1 MLYIDTSVLVAAWTI
16 ETRTDDVQ
24 QWLAERRSE
33 EMAISGWTIT
43 EFSSAI
49 ALKARNGQI
58 DPADRGKALAMFT
71 ELCSTTFELLPIAPV
86 HFIEAARMTDRFD
99 IGLRAGDAL
108 HLAVAIGSDATLVT
122 LDKGL
127 AKGCASVGAQHQ
139 LL

>member
-24 QWLAERRSE
+24 QWLAARQFE
-33 EMAISGWTIT
+33 EIAVSGWTIT

-49 ALKARNGQI
+49 ALKARNGQL
-58 DPADRGKALAMFT
+58 DPDDRSKALALFK
-71 ELCSTTFELLPIAPV
+71 ELCSTSFELLPISRS
-86 HFIEAARMTDRFD
+86 HFIEAARMPDQFN

-127 AKGCASVGAQHQ
+127 AKACSIVGAHYR

>member
-24 QWLAERRSE
+24 QWLATLRSE
-33 EMAISGWTIT
+33 EIAVSGWTIT

-58 DPADRGKALAMFT
+58 DPDDRCKALALFK
-71 ELCSTTFELLPIAPV
+71 ELCSTTFELLPISRS
-86 HFIEAARMTDRFD
+86 HFVEAARMNDQFN

-127 AKGCASVGAQHQ
+127 AKACGIAGAYHR

>member
-1 MLYIDTSVLVAAWTI
+1 MLYIDTSVLVAAWTV

-33 EMAISGWTIT
+33 EIAVSSWTIT

-49 ALKARNGQI
+49 GRKARNGQI
-58 DPADRGKALAMFT
+58 DPADRSKALALFK
-71 ELCSTTFELLPIAPV
+71 ELCSTTFECLPISRA
-86 HFIEAARMTDRFD
+86 HFIEAARMIEQFN

-108 HLAVAIGSDATLVT
+108 HLAVAIDSDATLVT

-127 AKGCASVGAQHQ
+127 AKACSLIGARHR

>member
-24 QWLAERRSE
+24 QWLAQRRSE

-49 ALKARNGQI
+49 ALKVRHGQI
-58 DPADRGKALAMFT
+58 DLIDRGKALTMFK
-71 ELCSTTFELLPIAPV
+71 ELCSTTFELLPIARV
-86 HFIEAARMTDRFD
+86 HFIEAARMTDQFD

-108 HLAVAIGSDATLVT
+108 HLAVAFGNDATLVT

-127 AKGCASVGAQHQ
+127 AKACAVVGAQHQ

>member
-24 QWLAERRSE
+24 QWLATLGSE
-33 EMAISGWTIT
+33 EIAVSGWTIT
-43 EFSSAI
+43 EFSSAV
-49 ALKARNGQI
+49 ALKTRNGQI
-58 DPADRGKALAMFT
+58 DPADRGKALAMFR
-71 ELCSTTFELLPIAPV
+71 ELCSTTFELLPISRA
-86 HFIEAARMTDRFD
+86 HFIEAARMTDQFD

-108 HLAVAIGSDATLVT
+108 HLAVALGNDAALVT

-127 AKGCASVGAQHQ
+127 AKACTIVGAKHQ